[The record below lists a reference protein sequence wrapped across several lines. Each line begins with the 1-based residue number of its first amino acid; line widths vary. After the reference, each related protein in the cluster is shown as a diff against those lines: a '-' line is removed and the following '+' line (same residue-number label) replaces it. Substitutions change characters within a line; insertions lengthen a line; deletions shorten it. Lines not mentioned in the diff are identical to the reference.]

1 MGELILSPPARVD
14 TPILQVVEEVADTD
28 SKEESNEESKEEI
41 AEEEEEEEIPKEEP
55 KEDID
60 SSAIKEEPKE
70 DIVPDTKE
78 DIVVPEKTDNIA
90 TEQVENKEEPKEE
103 STKDKQNPLPDET
116 DKLNEI
122 PVEEIVPEEKDNV
135 PPKTNI
141 SENKVQPTVE
151 PSPPINRSAEI
162 PVVEPE
168 EEEERPSPG
177 GITKFVRDI
186 ILSCFSPLLVIF

>member
-1 MGELILSPPARVD
+1 MKKAKKKLQKKKRKKKNQKKNQKKMLKYLKNQKKFLKKNQKKILYQ
-14 TPILQVVEEVADTD
+14 ILKKILLFQ
-28 SKEESNEESKEEI
+28 K
-41 AEEEEEEEIPKEEP
+41 
-55 KEDID
+55 
-60 SSAIKEEPKE
+60 
-70 DIVPDTKE
+70 
-78 DIVVPEKTDNIA
+78 KTDNIA

-103 STKDKQNPLPDET
+103 SIKDKQNPLPDET

-168 EEEERPSPG
+168 EEEVEEERPSPG

-186 ILSCFSPLLVIF
+186 ILSCFSPLLVIFFPRQD

>member
-1 MGELILSPPARVD
+1 MG
-14 TPILQVVEEVADTD
+14 
-28 SKEESNEESKEEI
+28 
-41 AEEEEEEEIPKEEP
+41 
-55 KEDID
+55 
-60 SSAIKEEPKE
+60 
-70 DIVPDTKE
+70 
-78 DIVVPEKTDNIA
+78 
-90 TEQVENKEEPKEE
+90 KEEPKEE

-168 EEEERPSPG
+168 EEVEEEKPKEEPKEDVKIPEEPEEIPEEEPKEDIDSSAIKEEPKED
-177 GITKFVRDI
+177 IVPDTKEDI
-186 ILSCFSPLLVIF
+186 VVPEKTDNIATEQVENKEEP